1 MQQRRDEILAKKAKL
16 AELKRQREL
25 RATQNGPTGRPSFSG
40 SDLISPAPARADN
53 RREIES
59 LINSLVG
66 ESRPGSVTTGG
77 AASPAHRGSR
87 PNSVLSAGE
96 TSNGA
101 ISEFTS
107 PPGIDIPAQTVYSQ
121 PQTLSTVALTT
132 IYECPPSPVK
142 EIFSYSKGVQTS
154 EDLFPAAARPR
165 AFSLESLSEDASST
179 SNKRMSRRERDREE
193 ELRQKLR
200 KEIEEELQAAK
211 DLSADGDVKAAALP
225 DSSFATRTLTNDELN
240 AIVSSDEFVDFFDRS
255 LKVIEKTLDQ
265 YDVLTDY
272 TLGAQDIEDEDEGGN
287 VGGKGRRKV
296 KEKQQFYDERWSKKR
311 MVSAI
316 DFSPKFPELVL
327 ASYTKNPSAP
337 HEPDGVVQV
346 WNLNLHDRPE
356 FVFHAQSDILTAK
369 FSPFHPNLI
378 VGGAYSGQVLLWD
391 TRARSA
397 PVQKTPLTG
406 YGHTHP
412 VYAVDIIGTQNANNI
427 ISCSTDGTV
436 CGWAVDML
444 AQPAETLNLQ
454 APPPNKTDYIS
465 PLCLSFPQA
474 DPTFFLVGTEE
485 GTIFPCHRYDRA
497 GAKAG
502 VDPRVSYKGHAG
514 PVMSLDFHPAR
525 GPVDLGDL
533 VISSSLDWSVKLWKV
548 RAPATTSSIGGVGA
562 GGEGAVSHLMDFV
575 REDVVY
581 DAAWSP
587 IKPGVF
593 SLVDGAGWL
602 ELWDITVETEEPVAR
617 ISPSSRKDSRAM
629 LSKSLNKVKWEQQE
643 GKRLAVGGIDGA
655 LTVFEVGPDLGGK
668 ENLKNE
674 EWTNVKKLVNRV
686 EAVGVNGATDMNSIR
701 RAALRVAVSASRAPA
716 TKAQM
721 FGIATQISAPRFVVP
736 AAVRCFSQTLR
747 VNEEPATNVAEAERA
762 GPNGEEPGHGLFV
775 RNMVFEANEDHLREA
790 YEKYGEVIKAVV
802 ARDARGLSRGYGFV
816 WFSDKTAME
825 KAVEGTNSSFWHGRR
840 IQVAPRTA
848 KTTRNESTMG
858 PTKSLYVGNIPY
870 ETTDAELNRI
880 FRELDNVTDVRV
892 AVDRTTGWPRGFA
905 HADFADVES
914 CQAAKEKLAGISIG
928 GRQLRLDF
936 ASEVV
941 KSNINRR

>member
-25 RATQNGPTGRPSFSG
+25 RANQAGASRASFSG
-40 SDLISPAPARADN
+40 SDLASPVPARADN

-66 ESRPGSVTTGG
+66 ESRPGSATTGG
-77 AASPAHRGSR
+77 FASPAHRGSR

-96 TSNGA
+96 TSVGG

-107 PPGIDIPAQTVYSQ
+107 QPGGELPTQTVYSQ
-121 PQTLSTVALTT
+121 PQTLTTAPLATV
-132 IYECPPSPVK
+132 YECPPSPVK

-154 EDLFPAAARPR
+154 EEWFPAATRPR
-165 AFSLESLSEDASST
+165 ALSGESLPEDATST
-179 SNKRMSRRERDREE
+179 PNKRMSRRERDKEE

-200 KEIEEELQAAK
+200 QEIEEELQAAK
-211 DLSADGDVKAAALP
+211 DLTAEGDVKNAILP
-225 DSSFATRTLTNDELN
+225 TSSFATRTLTNDELN
-240 AIVSSDEFVDFFDRS
+240 AIVSSDEFFDFFDRS
-255 LKVIEKTLDQ
+255 TKVIEKALDQ

-272 TLGAQDIEDEDEGGN
+272 TLGAQDLEDEDEQGN
-287 VGGKGRRKV
+287 FGGKGRRKV
-296 KEKQQFYDERWSKKR
+296 KEIRQFYDERWSKKR
-311 MVSAI
+311 MVSSI
-316 DFSPKFPELVL
+316 DFSPKFQELLL

-337 HEPDGVVQV
+337 HEPDGIVQV

-412 VYAVDIIGTQNANNI
+412 VYAIDIVGTQNANNI

-436 CGWAVDML
+436 CGWTVDML
-444 AQPAETLNLQ
+444 AQPQETLNLA

-465 PLCLSFPQA
+465 PLSLSFPQA

-502 VDPRVSYKGHAG
+502 VDPRISYKGHTG
-514 PVMSLDFHPAR
+514 PVMSVDFHPAR

-533 VISSSLDWSVKLWKV
+533 VLSSSLDWSVKLWKV

-562 GGEGAVSHLMDFV
+562 VGEGAVSHLMEFV

-587 IKPGVF
+587 VKPGVF

-617 ISPSSRKDSRAM
+617 ISPSPRKDSRAM

-643 GKRLAVGGIDGA
+643 GKKLAVGGIDGA

-686 EAVGVNGATDMNSIR
+686 EAVGVNGATD
-701 RAALRVAVSASRAPA
+701 V
-716 TKAQM
+716 
-721 FGIATQISAPRFVVP
+721 
-736 AAVRCFSQTLR
+736 
-747 VNEEPATNVAEAERA
+747 
-762 GPNGEEPGHGLFV
+762 
-775 RNMVFEANEDHLREA
+775 
-790 YEKYGEVIKAVV
+790 
-802 ARDARGLSRGYGFV
+802 
-816 WFSDKTAME
+816 
-825 KAVEGTNSSFWHGRR
+825 
-840 IQVAPRTA
+840 
-848 KTTRNESTMG
+848 
-858 PTKSLYVGNIPY
+858 
-870 ETTDAELNRI
+870 
-880 FRELDNVTDVRV
+880 
-892 AVDRTTGWPRGFA
+892 
-905 HADFADVES
+905 
-914 CQAAKEKLAGISIG
+914 
-928 GRQLRLDF
+928 
-936 ASEVV
+936 
-941 KSNINRR
+941 